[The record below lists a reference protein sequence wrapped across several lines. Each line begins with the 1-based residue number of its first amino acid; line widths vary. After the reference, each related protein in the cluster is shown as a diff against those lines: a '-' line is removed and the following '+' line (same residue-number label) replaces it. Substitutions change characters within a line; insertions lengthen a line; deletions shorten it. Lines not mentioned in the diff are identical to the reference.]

1 MQYRAIQCNIMQYN
15 AITCIIYNCWQSVPL
30 PCGQYEA
37 IFTILNK
44 CWHKTKQILA
54 GCRLRKTGCMCID
67 SKKVSKW
74 VGLKQQK
81 HCTCFLRLWLTIDI
95 IIVWFPNKE
104 KSNGCKKKR
113 PMFFPFSNVSEPL
126 YPVNPG
132 DFLRNQDY
140 HTNPGSL
147 QFLRKEDVSLWW
159 CCREVCLS
167 PTK

>member
-30 PCGQYEA
+30 PRGHYEA

-104 KSNGCKKKR
+104 KSNGCKKDQC
-113 PMFFPFSNVSEPL
+113 SSLLATCLSHCTQWILGTSSETRTTTQTL
-126 YPVNPG
+126 
-132 DFLRNQDY
+132 
-140 HTNPGSL
+140 
-147 QFLRKEDVSLWW
+147 
-159 CCREVCLS
+159 EVCS
-167 PTK
+167 FFEKRM